1 MTHRA
6 PSESGSLDTS
16 ATSSKP
22 DTPRINL
29 LGTPQVSVGDRV
41 RPMPAGRKTW
51 AVLAYLLLTDEA
63 PTRARLANL
72 CFANAD
78 DPRAALR
85 WTLTDL
91 RRLLG
96 DVGDVS
102 GDPLRLVMPLA
113 MHVDV
118 WEALDRDSG
127 AEAAC
132 MRGQLLEGMSF
143 PSSEPLDR
151 WLALERHRLAV
162 ACTRV
167 LETATQRAEDADRPD
182 RAAEIA
188 AGLIALDP
196 YRVPAA
202 SGPAIGPRD

>member
-1 MTHRA
+1 MMKPA
-6 PSESGSLDTS
+6 PSAAHGPDKWVTS
-16 ATSSKP
+16 PEPNTS
-22 DTPRINL
+22 RINL
-29 LGTPQVSVGDRV
+29 LGAPEVRVGDQLQ
-41 RPMPAGRKTW
+41 PMPAGRKTW
-51 AVLAYLLLTDEA
+51 AVLAYLLLTDEP

-78 DPRAALR
+78 DPRSALR

-102 GDPLRLVMPLA
+102 GDPLRLVMPLS

-118 WEALDRDSG
+118 WEALDRNAG

-143 PSSEPLDR
+143 PSSEPLDQ
-151 WLALERHRLAV
+151 WLALERRRLV
-162 ACTRV
+162 LACTDI
-167 LETATQRAEDADRPD
+167 LEAATHRANTADWPD
-182 RAAEIA
+182 RAAEFA
-188 AGLIALDP
+188 ASLVALDP
-196 YRVPAA
+196 FGEPAT
-202 SGPAIGPRD
+202 SRNG